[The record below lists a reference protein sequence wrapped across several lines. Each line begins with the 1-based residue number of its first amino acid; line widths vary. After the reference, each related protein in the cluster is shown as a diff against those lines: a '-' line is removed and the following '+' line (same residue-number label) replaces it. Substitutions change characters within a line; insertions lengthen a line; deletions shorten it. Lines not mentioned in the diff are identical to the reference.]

1 MKKHL
6 LALSTLLLAGTSF
19 SQVIFSEDF
28 DAGLTLP
35 AGWGQY
41 NVDNLTP
48 NASVNYM
55 GTSAWIARANS
66 VTGVGNH
73 MVSTSWYTPAGTSND
88 WLTTPG
94 IAVPASGTYTFQFDA
109 MAPDAAYLDGFK
121 VYVSTTG
128 NTVAD
133 FAAAPV
139 LTQAAAAN
147 TYTAYSISLAAFA
160 GQTVYVG
167 IQNYSNDKFL
177 LFVDNVVARQ
187 PSADDAILNS
197 ATLNRYSAVS
207 VNNTLALSVKNDG
220 NNPITSLTVNWNDGA
235 DHSSVISCNIAV
247 GATASI
253 NHPTAINYATA
264 LEKNIAISITNVN
277 GNVDPNMAE
286 NTTSKL
292 FNTLSVLAPKKVII
306 EEGTGTW
313 CGWCPRGAV
322 AMEYMT
328 INHPTDFIGVAVHNG
343 DPMTV
348 TEYDAGASFSGF
360 PGANVDRVLLGANV
374 SDTDFET
381 YYNSRISLKVP
392 AAISAV
398 SSGAGSSVTVD
409 VTTTFYTPFAAANFR
424 LGVIIVEDDVTGTGS
439 TYNQSNY
446 YSSTSQNIALNGAG
460 HNWQTSP
467 NPIPAADMVYD
478 HVGRALLGGYAGQA
492 SSVPAV
498 ITDGQVVTYSFN
510 YTVPATSTRADMHA
524 VAVLIDQ
531 ATGEIVNADEISI
544 ATVGLAET
552 ETIGLEVYPN
562 PASEV
567 VNVKF
572 EANGGTYA
580 VTVNDLAGRQV
591 GVTVLDNAT
600 GSQTVALP
608 IAGLASGNYLVT
620 VAKEG
625 ASYTQQLII
634 K

>member
-6 LALSTLLLAGTSF
+6 LALSTLLLAGASF

-48 NASVNYM
+48 ATNVNYM

-66 VTGVGNH
+66 VTAVGNH

-94 IAVPASGTYTFQFDA
+94 IAVPASGTYTFSFDA
-109 MAPDAAYLDGFK
+109 MAPDATYLDGFK

-133 FAAAPV
+133 FVAAPV
-139 LTQAAAAN
+139 LTQPAAAN
-147 TYTAYSISLAAFA
+147 TYTGYTISLAAYA

-167 IQNYSNDKFL
+167 IQNYSNDMFL

-220 NNPITSLTVNWNDGA
+220 NNAITSLTVNWNDGT
-235 DHSSVISCNIAV
+235 DHSSVIACNIAV
-247 GATASI
+247 GATATI

-292 FNTLSVLAPKKVII
+292 FNTLSVLAAKKVII

-328 INHPTDFIGVAVHNG
+328 TNHPTDFIGVAVHNG

-348 TEYDAGASFSGF
+348 TEYDAGAAFSGF

-381 YYNSRISLKVP
+381 YYSDRITLKVP

-398 SSGAGSSVTVD
+398 SSGAGNSVTVD
-409 VTTTFYTPFAAANFR
+409 VSTTFYTPFAAANFR
-424 LGVIIVEDDVTGTGS
+424 LGVIIVEDNVTGTGS

-446 YSSTSQNIALNGAG
+446 YSSASQNIALNGAG

-467 NPIPAADMVYD
+467 NPVLAADMEYD

-498 ITDGQVVTYSFN
+498 LTDGQVVTYTFN
-510 YTVPATSTRADMHA
+510 YTVPGTSNRANMKA

-544 ATVGLAET
+544 ATVGLGET

-562 PASEV
+562 PATEV

-572 EANGGTYA
+572 EAKGGTYA